1 MNNND
6 ILNTVQLLIVE
17 LSKIKTD
24 YEPLY
29 DHIDELK
36 ELVGGGWDWDGGWDS
51 DFKDFE
57 DGVVYTCEQLLC
69 AANVE
74 NDNTTKD
81 NCIITNEVWHS
92 FRKLLVY
99 YDQLEGFTNKDFPEY
114 VDLVAKLDSFYPQ
127 DHGGK

>member
-29 DHIDELK
+29 DHINELK
-36 ELVGGGWDWDGGWDS
+36 KLVGGGWDWDGGWDS

-114 VDLVAKLDSFYPQ
+114 VDQVAKLDSFYPQ

>member
-24 YEPLY
+24 YDPLY
-29 DHIDELK
+29 EHIDGLK
-36 ELVGGGWDWDGGWDS
+36 ELINNNYDPNSW
-51 DFKDFE
+51 DFE
-57 DGVVYTCEQLLC
+57 QDVIYTCEQLLC

-114 VDLVAKLDSFYPQ
+114 VYLVAKLDSFYPQ